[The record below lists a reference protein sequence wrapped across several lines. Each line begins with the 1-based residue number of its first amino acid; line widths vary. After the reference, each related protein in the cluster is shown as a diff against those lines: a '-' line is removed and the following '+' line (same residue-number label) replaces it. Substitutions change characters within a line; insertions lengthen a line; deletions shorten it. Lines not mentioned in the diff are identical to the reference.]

1 MSMIK
6 ILRKS
11 VFFVSILTI
20 FALSGCWPIPASTST
35 ATSTSTA
42 PTTGQVTVYTITPS
56 SYFSYANVY
65 IDGVYVDFMRA
76 GYSTVPTCGTTTSN
90 SATKTVDAG
99 THVVTIYGYTA
110 SGAAIHDYTT
120 GALYTSVTTTVTA
133 GGCKSIRYWY
143 TVGGNNY

>member
-35 ATSTSTA
+35 ATSTA
-42 PTTGQVTVYTITPS
+42 PTTGQVTVYTITPTT
-56 SYFSYANVY
+56 YFYKALVY
-65 IDGVYVDFMRA
+65 IDDVYVDVMYT
-76 GYSTVPTCGTTTSN
+76 GYSTVPTCGTMTSN
-90 SATKTVDAG
+90 SATQTVDAG
-99 THVVTIYGYTA
+99 THVVKIYGYTA

-120 GALYTSVTTTVTA
+120 GLAYTSTTTTVIA
-133 GGCKSIRYWY
+133 GGCNRIRYWY
-143 TVGGNNY
+143 TVGGVNY